1 MDIIIGMFVTF
12 SILLFSIYKGIF
24 VGIPLLIGLCIFA
37 LLSWRR
43 GFLLKD
49 ICRMSFNGG
58 KKAFVVLKIWQQE
71 RSLQLSITESNL

>member
-43 GFLLKD
+43 GF
-49 ICRMSFNGG
+49 
-58 KKAFVVLKIWQQE
+58 
-71 RSLQLSITESNL
+71 SL